1 MKTLKAWVVLMLVF
15 VAGFAGGV
23 AVTRGVVRHVVHNA
37 ISDPDFMRHVIERR
51 MTAKLRLDRE
61 QRAKV
66 DQILVHTQSELKDLR
81 EEFRPRFLA
90 LLSRTMS
97 EIEEVLTPQQKE
109 RFEKLRAENQH
120 WWQGR

>member
-37 ISDPDFMRHVIERR
+37 INDPDFMRHVIERR
-51 MTAKLRLDRE
+51 MTAKLRLDQD

-66 DQILVHTQSELKDLR
+66 DEILLHTQGELKDLR
-81 EEFRPRFLA
+81 EDFRPRFLA
-90 LLSRTMS
+90 LLSQTKS
-97 EIEEVLTPQQKE
+97 EIEEILTPEQKE